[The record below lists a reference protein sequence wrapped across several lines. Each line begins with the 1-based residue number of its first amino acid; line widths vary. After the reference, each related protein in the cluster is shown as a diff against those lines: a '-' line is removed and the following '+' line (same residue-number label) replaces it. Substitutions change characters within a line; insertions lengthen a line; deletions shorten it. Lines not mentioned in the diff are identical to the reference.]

1 MGLTATFKLAG
12 VREVNVVTESQLEA
26 DAGLM
31 AILKPIG
38 GPLVSETDCGAGVKP
53 VCTSKVKEGGL
64 TASMGLPVTV
74 SITGIER
81 VVPEEGTMET
91 FPLYKPAT
99 RPEAF
104 AVTVTV
110 AGVAPDAGVTE
121 SQPVVV
127 TVEAAVEK
135 FTDAPLEATVSVCCP
150 ELLAPDVVRLKAS
163 AAGVADTRG
172 EELTVN
178 VTGICRGVPAL
189 TGAIVTTPMYVP
201 AVSVDKPVMP
211 TVTVAGVDPEDP
223 PTTANQPPP
232 LVTEA
237 VNEAFGV
244 LELSAKLWLAGCA
257 PLVTYVNVRLV
268 GLALN

>member
-1 MGLTATFKLAG
+1 
-12 VREVNVVTESQLEA
+12 VNVVTESQLEA

-38 GPLVSETDCGAGVKP
+38 GPLVSDTDCGAGVSP
-53 VCTSKVKEGGL
+53 DCTSKVNEAGL

-74 SITGIER
+74 SVTGTEI
-81 VVPEEGTMET
+81 VGPEEGTIET
-91 FPLYKPAT
+91 LPLYKPAT
-99 RPEAF
+99 RLEAF

-110 AGVAPDAGVTE
+110 AGVAPAAGVTE

-150 ELLAPDVVRLKAS
+150 ELLAPDVVRLNAS
-163 AAGVADTRG
+163 AVGVADTRG

-201 AVSVDKPVMP
+201 ALRVDKPAMP
-211 TVTVAGVDPEDP
+211 TVTVAGVDPEAP

-232 LVTEA
+232 FVTVA
-237 VNEAFGV
+237 VNDAFCG

-257 PLVTYVNVRLV
+257 PPVT
-268 GLALN
+268 